1 MNDHSLLL
9 SLALQK
15 EASWTPFG
23 EFLYKEAKQSAEQKR
38 AKQRAYYQKNKEKIK
53 QKSRSYAKNNRAELS
68 RKAKIRN
75 KQIRTGARRQRKR
88 LNTGSGGYSYAGY
101 R

>member
-1 MNDHSLLL
+1 MNDHSLLI

-15 EASWTPFG
+15 EASWTSFE
-23 EFLYKEAKQSAEQKR
+23 EFLYKEAKQSAEQK
-38 AKQRAYYQKNKEKIK
+38 KAYRRKYYLDNKEKLK
-53 QKSRSYAKNNRAELS
+53 QKSRSYSKNNRAELT
-68 RKAKIRN
+68 RKARIRN

-88 LNTGSGGYSYAGY
+88 ISSGSGGYTFSGY